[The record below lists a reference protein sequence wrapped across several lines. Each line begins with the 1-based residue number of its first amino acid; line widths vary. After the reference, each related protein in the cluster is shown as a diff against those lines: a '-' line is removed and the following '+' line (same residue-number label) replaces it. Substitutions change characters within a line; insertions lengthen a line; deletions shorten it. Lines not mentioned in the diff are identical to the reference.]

1 MSLQARSGDIDAFEK
16 DVDQAVLIKAEQL
29 DDTTAL
35 LRRSPQPTASPL
47 DAPARDVFPV
57 VVCGNHF
64 PSNPV
69 TRNHIEERLRGSG
82 LLQAPGTRRLAVI
95 DLDELESCV
104 SLAEAG
110 VPLSK
115 LLSDWLASPYGKG
128 SLTVY
133 LWANY
138 GGTQLERPTVTVG
151 DLRDAFN
158 AIKPLLKAQDDVPEP
173 TPDHTAPS

>member
-29 DDTTAL
+29 DGTAAL

-47 DAPARDVFPV
+47 DSPASTVFPV

-64 PSNPV
+64 PNNPV
-69 TRNHIEERLRGSG
+69 TRNHVEERLRNAG
-82 LLQAPGTRRLAVI
+82 LLQAPVTQRLAVI

-104 SLAEAG
+104 SLSKAG
-110 VPLSK
+110 IPLPK

-128 SLTVY
+128 SLTIY

-138 GGTQLERPTVTVG
+138 GGSRMERPSVTTD
-151 DLRDAFN
+151 DLREAMTT
-158 AIKPLLKAQDDVPEP
+158 IKPLLNTQDDAPEP
-173 TPDHTAPS
+173 VPGQTSS